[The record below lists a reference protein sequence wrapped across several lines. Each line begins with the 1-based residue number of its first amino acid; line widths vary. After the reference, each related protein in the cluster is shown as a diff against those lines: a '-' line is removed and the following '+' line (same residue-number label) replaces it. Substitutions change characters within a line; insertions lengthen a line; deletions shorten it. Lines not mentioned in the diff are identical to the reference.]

1 MATPSKSLVKYD
13 RPALVS
19 KKPAEGSGEVSV
31 SDGGGGRNVCMLRIK
46 RGGRPLRVSPQKL
59 ANPPSLSPHAPL
71 MPPGRRFRRSST
83 APFHPGTAAAHH
95 TIQQVRPHSHSP
107 PRARCREWMEEDQV
121 WRQQVSSAPFTT
133 ANVVRLKE
141 LLDRKLLQSRARETG
156 LCPERRELYS
166 QCLDE
171 LIRMVT
177 IQCAE
182 RGLLLLRV
190 RDDIQGTFAAYQT
203 LYESGMSFGV
213 RKMLQA
219 ELDQI
224 YSRQNSSEMEKE
236 KQSLRKRVK
245 ELRADI
251 EAAKE
256 SNDERRRVK
265 KEEREEEIEMLKSL
279 NQQLKSQLE
288 GMLSA

>member
-19 KKPAEGSGEVSV
+19 KKPAEGSGEPTCPTDAPRQEVQEILN
-31 SDGGGGRNVCMLRIK
+31 RTF
-46 RGGRPLRVSPQKL
+46 
-59 ANPPSLSPHAPL
+59 PP
-71 MPPGRRFRRSST
+71 
-83 APFHPGTAAAHH
+83 
-95 TIQQVRPHSHSP
+95 
-107 PRARCREWMEEDQV
+107 REWMEEDQV